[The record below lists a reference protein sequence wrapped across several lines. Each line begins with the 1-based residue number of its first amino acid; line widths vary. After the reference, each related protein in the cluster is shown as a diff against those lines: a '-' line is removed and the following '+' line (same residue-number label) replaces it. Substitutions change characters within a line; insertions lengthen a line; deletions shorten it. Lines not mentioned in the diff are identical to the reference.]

1 MKFNWTALSTH
12 DFAWLPII
20 IVWAA
25 PGSFLQVNAAEMI
38 TRQAPHYQNTP
49 VSKPC
54 DSCHHSGE
62 VVAAQSFSALSFS
75 ASSSAPGIFT
85 TETFATRTFSTR
97 KLQTRALDLP
107 AECVTCHSR
116 GLKISANGLTRVA
129 EFLAQDNVPKA
140 SPKLPSKLSTDS
152 TALPGAAG
160 MRYPLYYDDSRI
172 GSRPN
177 KMVRV
182 PAGQFLMGSNSR
194 LADEGPQHSLTLPTF
209 FIDQYEVTNLQY
221 KAFIQATKHRSPN
234 HFSNR
239 TFPEG
244 KADHPVTFVSWY
256 DAHDYCAWA
265 NKRLPTAAEWEK
277 ASRSADG
284 RTFPWGDKF
293 EHNNANTPARWAN
306 LDKKGDTTPV
316 GSFVGGASP
325 YGAYDMS
332 GNVWE
337 WTDSWYTA
345 YPGNTRPSEN
355 YGEQYKTLKGGS
367 WWDCTFY
374 DCGISAPVFNR
385 AFFDQRV
392 KNATFGFRCAKDSAT
407 KEEINNEL
415 HSNVHPI

>member
-1 MKFNWTALSTH
+1 MKFNWTAQSAL

-25 PGSFLQVNAAEMI
+25 LGSLLQVSAAEMT
-38 TRQAPHYQNTP
+38 TRPAPHYQNMP
-49 VSKPC
+49 AGKPC
-54 DSCHHSGE
+54 GSCHHSGK
-62 VVAAQSFSALSFS
+62 VAAAQSVSASPSATGNLPTKKFGTEKTQTSALN
-75 ASSSAPGIFT
+75 
-85 TETFATRTFSTR
+85 
-97 KLQTRALDLP
+97 LP

-140 SPKLPSKLSTDS
+140 SPKLPSKLSADT
-152 TALPGAAG
+152 TALSGEAG

-194 LADEGPQHSLTLPTF
+194 LADEGPQHSVTLPTF
-209 FIDQYEVTNLQY
+209 FIDQFEVTNLQY
-221 KAFIQATKHRSPN
+221 KAFIQATKRRSPS

-244 KADHPVTFVSWY
+244 KADHPVTFVSWH
-256 DAHDYCAWA
+256 DASDYCAWA

-277 ASRSADG
+277 ASRGADG
-284 RTFPWGDKF
+284 RTFPWGDRF
-293 EHNNANTPARWAN
+293 EHSNANTPARWAS

-316 GSFVGGASP
+316 GSFVGGTSP

-367 WWDCTFY
+367 WWDCKFY
-374 DCGISAPVFNR
+374 ECGISAPVFNR
-385 AFFDQRV
+385 AFFDPRV
-392 KNATFGFRCAKDSAT
+392 KNATFGFRCAKNSAT
-407 KEEINNEL
+407 KKEINNEL
-415 HSNVHPI
+415 PANAHPI

>member
-1 MKFNWTALSTH
+1 MKFNWTAQSAF

-20 IVWAA
+20 IVWAVL
-25 PGSFLQVNAAEMI
+25 GSLLQVSAAEMT
-38 TRQAPHYQNTP
+38 TRPAPHYQNM
-49 VSKPC
+49 SAGKPC
-54 DSCHHSGE
+54 GSCHHSGE
-62 VVAAQSFSALSFS
+62 EVAAQSFSTLS
-75 ASSSAPGIFT
+75 AAPKT
-85 TETFATRTFSTR
+85 MATETLPAR
-97 KLQTRALDLP
+97 KFQKHAPDLP
-107 AECVTCHSR
+107 SECVTCHTR
-116 GLKISANGLTRVA
+116 GLKISANGLARVA
-129 EFLAQDNVPKA
+129 EFLAQDNALKT
-140 SPKLPSKLSTDS
+140 SPKLPPKLSEDT

-172 GSRPN
+172 GPRPN

-182 PAGQFLMGSNSR
+182 PAGSFLMGSNSR

-221 KAFIQATKHRSPN
+221 KAFIQATKRRSPN
-234 HFSNR
+234 HFTNR
-239 TFPEG
+239 TYPEG

-277 ASRSADG
+277 ASRGADG

-293 EHNNANTPARWAN
+293 EHGNANTPARWAS

-316 GSFVGGASP
+316 GSFVGGISP

-374 DCGISAPVFNR
+374 ECGISAPVFNR

-407 KEEINNEL
+407 KEEINNEP
-415 HSNVHPI
+415 HPDAHTI

>member
-1 MKFNWTALSTH
+1 MKFNWTALSTL

-62 VVAAQSFSALSFS
+62 GVAAQSFSAQSFS

-85 TETFATRTFSTR
+85 TETFATKTFSTT

-107 AECVTCHSR
+107 SECVTCHSR

-129 EFLAQDNVPKA
+129 EFLAQDSVPKP
-140 SPKLPSKLSTDS
+140 SPKPPPKLSADT
-152 TALPGAAG
+152 TALSEAG

-182 PAGQFLMGSNSR
+182 PAGSFLMGSNTR

-239 TFPEG
+239 TYPEG

-277 ASRSADG
+277 ASRGVDG

-293 EHNNANTPARWAN
+293 EHNHANTPARWAS

-316 GSFVGGASP
+316 GSFVGGISP

-374 DCGISAPVFNR
+374 ECGISAPVFNR

-415 HSNVHPI
+415 HSNAHPI

>member
-1 MKFNWTALSTH
+1 MKFNGISRSAL

-25 PGSFLQVNAAEMI
+25 PGSLLQASATETT
-38 TRQAPHYQNTP
+38 TRQDPHYQNTP
-49 VSKPC
+49 ASKPC
-54 DSCHHSGE
+54 GSCHHAGE
-62 VVAAQSFSALSFS
+62 GVTAQSFSAR
-75 ASSSAPGIFT
+75 SSTPGIFT
-85 TETFATRTFSTR
+85 TETVSTR
-97 KLQTRALDLP
+97 KLQTRAPDLP

-116 GLKISANGLTRVA
+116 GLKISANGLARVA
-129 EFLAQDNVPKA
+129 EFQAQKFPAQDSVPKA
-140 SPKLPSKLSTDS
+140 SPKLPPKLPADTPVLS
-152 TALPGAAG
+152 GAAG

-172 GSRPN
+172 GSQPN

-182 PAGQFLMGSNSR
+182 PAGSFLMGSNSR
-194 LADEGPQHSLTLPTF
+194 LADEGPQHSLALPTF

-221 KAFIQATKHRSPN
+221 KAFIQATKRRSPN
-234 HFSNR
+234 HFTNR

-256 DAHDYCAWA
+256 DAHDYCVWA
-265 NKRLPTAAEWEK
+265 NKRLPTSAEWEK
-277 ASRSADG
+277 ASRGADG

-293 EHNNANTPARWAN
+293 EHSHANTPARWAS

-316 GSFVGGASP
+316 GSFVGGTSP

-374 DCGISAPVFNR
+374 ECGISAPVFNR

-392 KNATFGFRCAKDSAT
+392 KNATFGFRCAKNSAT
-407 KEEINNEL
+407 KEEINNEP
-415 HSNVHPI
+415 HPNAHPI